1 MNKKEAIEQLRKAKL
16 GHKKWISYAK
26 AIHMGIPIKNDS
38 LPVIETECD
47 FGKWYY
53 RDGQI
58 FSNIE
63 SFRSIEEPHSI
74 LHNTYMKLYKK
85 MEEPVQ
91 TGLFTSKSK
100 AERKKAEEMEEL
112 MDKLLQISEILTN
125 NLNQFE
131 MDIKEMP
138 EEEFNKLQ

>member
-1 MNKKEAIEQLRKAKL
+1 MTKKDAIEQVRKAKL

-26 AIHMGIPIKNDS
+26 AIHMGIPLKTES

-63 SFRSIEEPHSI
+63 SFRSIEEPHGI
-74 LHNTYMKLYKK
+74 LHNTYMKLYKT
-85 MEEPVQ
+85 MNEPVQ
-91 TGLFTSKSK
+91 TGLFVSKSK
-100 AERKKAEEMEEL
+100 AERKKAKEMDEL
-112 MDKLLQISEILTN
+112 MDKLLQISEILIN
-125 NLNQFE
+125 NLSRFE
-131 MDIKEMP
+131 MDLKELSDD
-138 EEEFNKLQ
+138 EFEKLQ